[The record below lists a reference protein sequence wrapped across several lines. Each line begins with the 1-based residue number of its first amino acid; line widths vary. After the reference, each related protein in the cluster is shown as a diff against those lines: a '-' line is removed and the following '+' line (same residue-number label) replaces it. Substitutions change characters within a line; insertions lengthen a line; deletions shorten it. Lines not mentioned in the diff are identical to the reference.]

1 MVFSEPFLVTATQL
15 NAVQESAQS
24 GVEQEV
30 FVKEYVNANE
40 LSNAVSLGEAIAFLT
55 SNS

>member
-1 MVFSEPFLVTATQL
+1 MIQL
-15 NAVQESAQS
+15 NAAQESVPS
-24 GVEQEV
+24 GEEQEE

-55 SNS
+55 SKS